1 MRTVKSIYD
10 CNSIILIGLLILF
23 IPNLYCQN
31 FADKQY
37 YLVDSLALEQLAPFE
52 IKIIDSSL
60 QAYHKASHDTL
71 KIKAI
76 NNIVQNCWNDNIW
89 IPYNQW
95 VHDFSETKLNQPLF
109 TNTTATNNTLKL
121 FWINAYSDAL
131 SNIGYALKN
140 EGDLVSAL
148 EYYTKSL
155 EVSKVLDDPK
165 HKTTLLNNIGAIY
178 DGQGFHKKALEYY
191 YKSLTLSEDINDKEG
206 IAIAYNNIGYLFVA
220 QDNNDKALEYYE
232 KSLTLS
238 KSLNHKAAMAHT
250 LTNMGFI
257 HRKLKDLPKALSC
270 FKQSLGIQKEILDKN
285 GMASTLH
292 NLGSVYLDKNDITL
306 ALHYYTKSLEV
317 STEVNNQ
324 RAMALALNALG
335 TLHFN
340 QNDLDKAAYY
350 SQKSLALAK
359 AIDSP
364 FAITAAA
371 ALASDVYKALNQWNK
386 AFEMKELHIKMR
398 DSVNNVESQKN
409 VIRQQAK
416 YEIEKK
422 EQAITLMET
431 ENELQAVKL
440 NRNKI
445 LINAFI
451 VAFVLILILTI
462 NIYRGFKKK
471 QLINELLEAQKAE
484 ISRKNEE
491 KTAMLK
497 EIHHRVKNNLGVV
510 NSLLRLQSRE
520 IEDEKTLNMFKEAQ
534 KRVLSMALL
543 HEKMYKSDD
552 LAHIDIQEHIQLLAS
567 DLIKTYAVNK
577 DIKLDISI
585 EEIDI
590 GLRTLV
596 PLGLIINEIITNA
609 LKYAFNEKDNGCISL
624 HIAPLD
630 HKKFEMIIAD
640 DGSGYELKSES
651 TGLGTKLI
659 QAFTK
664 QLNGSMKRI
673 NKSGTRFEFTFD
685 MIS

>member
-1 MRTVKSIYD
+1 MRTIKRIFG
-10 CNSIILIGLLILF
+10 CNSIILLGLLILC
-23 IPNLYCQN
+23 IPNLYGQRLAN
-31 FADKQY
+31 KQY
-37 YLVDSLALEQLAPFE
+37 YLIDSLVLEKLAPFE
-52 IKIIDSSL
+52 IKIIDSSIHE
-60 QAYHKASHDTL
+60 YHSAIHDTL

-76 NNIVQNCWNDNIW
+76 NNIVQNCWNDDIW

-95 VHDFSETKLNQPLF
+95 VHDFAEMKLNQPLF
-109 TNTTATNNTLKL
+109 TNTTESNNTLKL

-140 EGDLVSAL
+140 EGNLVSAL
-148 EYYTKSL
+148 DYYNKSL
-155 EVSKVLDDPK
+155 EVSNVLEDPK

-270 FKQSLGIQKEILDKN
+270 FKQSLSIQKDILDKN

-335 TLHFN
+335 TLHYN
-340 QNDLDKAAYY
+340 QNDLDKASYY
-350 SQKSLALAK
+350 SQKSLSLAK
-359 AIDSP
+359 SIDSP

-371 ALASDVYKALNQWNK
+371 ALASKVYKSLKQWDK

-422 EQAITLMET
+422 EQALTLMAT
-431 ENELQAVKL
+431 ENELQEVKL
-440 NRNKI
+440 NKNKI

-451 VAFVLILILTI
+451 IALILTIILTI

-552 LAHIDIQEHIQLLAS
+552 LAHIDIQEHIHLLAS

-585 EEIDI
+585 KEIDI

-609 LKYAFNEKDNGCISL
+609 LKYAFNEKNNGCISL

-630 HKKFEMIIAD
+630 NDKFEMIIAD
-640 DGSGYELKSES
+640 DGSGYELKKES
-651 TGLGTKLI
+651 TGLGSKLI

-673 NKSGTRFEFTFD
+673 NESGTRFEFTFD